1 MFRKLTD
8 EQIAILTRA
17 IPLGRI
23 GLPQDIAGGALFLA
37 SDLSNFVTGMTL
49 DINGGELMY

>member
-1 MFRKLTD
+1 MFRKLT
-8 EQIAILTRA
+8 EEKILKLKLA

-23 GLPQDIAGGALFLA
+23 GTPQDIAGATLFLP
-37 SDLSNFVTGMTL
+37 SDLSDFITGIAL